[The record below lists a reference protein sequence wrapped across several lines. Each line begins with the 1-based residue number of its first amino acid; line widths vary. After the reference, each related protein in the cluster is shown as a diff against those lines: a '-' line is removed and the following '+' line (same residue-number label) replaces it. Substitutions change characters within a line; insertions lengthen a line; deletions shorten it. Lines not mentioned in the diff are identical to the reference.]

1 MIVVECWYL
10 YEFDVLCVLV
20 IMCVDCYYLFVVI
33 GDEVFDYCE
42 MLVYYL
48 GVKICVIDG
57 SDYGISEFVDYVD
70 DVFVFCDGKMF

>member
-1 MIVVECWYL
+1 MKCLI
-10 YEFDVLCVLV
+10 
-20 IMCVDCYYLFVVI
+20 I
-33 GDEVFDYCE
+33 E